1 MALNSSG
8 PISLGG
14 ATTGQSINLELGQSA
29 TTQVSLND
37 TNVRALAG
45 VTTSFSTIVVPL
57 DFWGKSTNSYWI
69 AAIPAVSNAVFM
81 ACVSVA
87 QNGTDYIYS
96 VTTRNSSDPIT
107 TYISRFF
114 RIDGNTAAIQKQ
126 VQISP
131 GNWVSKSIEHTDG
144 YIYATGAKFASTSRG
159 YASII
164 KLDSNFNLVASSQ
177 GTTRSG
183 STSTRYYYHFDIH
196 PTTGNV
202 YVGTDGYGTIVYDS
216 NLNQISRETP
226 TGGVEYIKFKNN
238 NVYIAQNT
246 PTYTQALYNISTQT
260 TGANNSTTN
269 SGNMLENCDPSF
281 RIAGDFLIKCGH
293 SGTAGGSLPCVI
305 KQDGTTLAPS
315 WGFQLTGFASG
326 ARFKSTSIDSDQNIY
341 VFAVYNNLSNI
352 TDYAMAIFKLDP
364 SGTVLWQRVITT
376 TLGAYV
382 KGINI
387 DATQPDAM
395 VINMFVGSAVYISYP
410 VIMKLPNDGSKTG
423 TYSINGGTVTYAA
436 SSYSY
441 GTFSVPN
448 TTQTITTFAQGTSV
462 GVSNTQGSTS
472 FSTTVTTL

>member
-14 ATTGQSINLELGQSA
+14 ATTGQSINLELGQTA

-57 DFWGKSTNSYWI
+57 DFWGKSSNAYWI

-96 VTTRNSSDPIT
+96 VTTRNSAAPVT

-144 YIYATGAKFASTSRG
+144 YIYATGSKFASSRG

-183 STSTRYYYHFDIH
+183 SSTVRYYYHFDIH

-202 YVGTDGYGTIVYDS
+202 YVGTDGYGAIVYDS
-216 NLNQISRETP
+216 NLNQLSRQTP

-246 PTYTQALYNISTQT
+246 TTYTQALYDISTLT

-269 SGNMLENCDPSF
+269 SGNMQESCDPSF
-281 RIAGDFLIKCGH
+281 SIAGNFLIKCGN
-293 SGTAGGSLPCVI
+293 SGTSGGSQPCVI

-315 WGFQLTGFASG
+315 WGFQLTGFTAG

-341 VFAVYNNLSNI
+341 AFAVYNSLTQN
-352 TDYAMAIFKLDP
+352 TDFAMAIIKLDS
-364 SGTVLWQRVITT
+364 SGTLLWQRVITT
-376 TLGAYV
+376 NLGAYV

-387 DATQPDAM
+387 DATQSDAM
-395 VINMFVGSAVYISYP
+395 VINMFVGSAVYVAYP
-410 VIMKLPNDGSKTG
+410 VIMKLPKDGSKTG

-448 TTQTITTFAQGTSV
+448 TTQSVTVFAQGVSL